1 MRPGVF
7 RGFRGVYATPSI
19 GNRAAC
25 VQVHAIRHGQQ
36 DVARFI
42 EALA

>member
-19 GNRAAC
+19 GNRAARAGG
-25 VQVHAIRHGQQ
+25 HGIRKGRQA
-36 DVARFI
+36 VGGFI
-42 EALA
+42 DFQG